1 MAQEALVSK
10 VVQEFKEFILR
21 GNVVELAVA
30 VIIGAA
36 FTGIVTA
43 VNDGLVSPLV
53 GMLGGRDFTEYDFV
67 LNDST
72 FNYGIVINAAISFL
86 MVAAIV
92 FFLIVKPMNIL
103 MARMKRDVQDEPAAP
118 ETPADVALLT
128 EIRDLL
134 KAQRTP

>member
-1 MAQEALVSK
+1 MSK

-43 VNDGLVSPLV
+43 INDGLVSPLV
-53 GMLGGRDFTEYDFV
+53 GMLGGRDFTDYDFV

-86 MVAAIV
+86 MVAAVV
-92 FFLIVKPMNIL
+92 FFVIVKPMNIL
-103 MARMKRDVQDEPAAP
+103 TGRMKRDVQDEPAAS

-134 KAQRTP
+134 KAERTP

>member
-1 MAQEALVSK
+1 MAREALVSK

-53 GMLGGRDFTEYDFV
+53 GILGGRDFTEYDFV

-86 MVAAIV
+86 MIAAIV
-92 FFLIVKPMNIL
+92 FFLIVKPMNVL
-103 MARMKRDVQDEPAAP
+103 MTRMKRDVQDEPAAP
-118 ETPADVALLT
+118 ETPADVALLS